1 MNGVFAGGFIG
12 RPYRLDVTKSVKA
25 GANTLAL
32 RPFRVK
38 TPRLI
43 VSQERSEL
51 SKK

>member
-1 MNGVFAGGFIG
+1 MIGVFAGGFIG

-25 GANTLAL
+25 GANKLAL

-51 SKK
+51 SK